1 MKSTNRDLFLLED
14 YDEIQEK
21 FEYKS
26 QRILYLRF
34 EKEYSEIEISNF
46 LGLRRQHVNNVC
58 RESNVKEIHSKR
70 LLEYR
75 KNKNKVKK

>member
-58 RESNVKEIHSKR
+58 RESNVKEIHNKR